1 MGAEI
6 IGSNPK
12 RFQPT
17 FDQALILN
25 LTDGLLLQAFAVVV
39 LGAAAEEKVRT
50 TLATKFNPGLQRFAG
65 CFVQGKRKRLLGLLL
80 ILISILLLWV
90 IVPLGSSL
98 IRPSDYSSVD
108 IKNREESYSVC
119 M

>member
-12 RFQPT
+12 RFQLI

-39 LGAAAEEKVRT
+39 LGAAAEEKVHT

-65 CFVQGKRKRLLGLLL
+65 CFAQGKRNRLLGLLML
-80 ILISILLLWV
+80 IIILLLWV

-98 IRPSDYSSVD
+98 IRSSDYSSVD